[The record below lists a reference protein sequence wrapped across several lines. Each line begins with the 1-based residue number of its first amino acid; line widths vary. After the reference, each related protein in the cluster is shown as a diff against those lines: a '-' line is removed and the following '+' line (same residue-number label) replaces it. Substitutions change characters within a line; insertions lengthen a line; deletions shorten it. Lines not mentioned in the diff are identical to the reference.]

1 MSTRSRQA
9 VVLLVLVALFGVQHS
24 KAAILTRAIEA
35 QKTLVEREEQLLAQA
50 KDQLYQ
56 TAQNALDTSRDAVM
70 SAAEQMRYTLLSPWR
85 MASEALERPKL
96 YAKYLLSRSFAKPEG
111 ESAPPSV
118 VDLNDS
124 EATMTLPQMISN
136 LPVVRLFVN
145 DAAPTDDGMAQSKP
159 SSLIEFSDFNA
170 PAPGSLP
177 SPSTEPEKITPM
189 KVILL

>member
-1 MSTRSRQA
+1 MSTRSHLL
-9 VVLLVLVALFGVQHS
+9 VVLLLVALIGVQYG

-35 QKTLVEREEQLLAQA
+35 QKSLVEREEQLLAQA

-56 TAQNALDTSRDAVM
+56 TAQNAIDTSRDAVM

-96 YAKYLLSRSFAKPEG
+96 YAKYLLSKSFAKPAD
-111 ESAPPSV
+111 ESGPSAV

-124 EATMTLPQMISN
+124 EAAMTLPQLISN

-145 DAAPTDDGMAQSKP
+145 DAPTDDGTGQSKP
-159 SSLIEFSDFNA
+159 SSLIEFSDSSA
-170 PAPGSLP
+170 SVPASLP
-177 SPSTEPEKITPM
+177 SPATEPEKITPM
-189 KVILL
+189 KVIML

>member
-1 MSTRSRQA
+1 MSTRSLLVVLA
-9 VVLLVLVALFGVQHS
+9 VVALIGVQHS

-35 QKTLVEREEQLLAQA
+35 QKSLVEREEQLLAQA

-96 YAKYLLSRSFAKPEG
+96 YAKYLLAKSFVKPAD
-111 ESAPPSV
+111 ESDAPPAV

-124 EATMTLPQMISN
+124 EATMTLPQMLSN
-136 LPVVRLFVN
+136 LPVVRLFTG
-145 DAAPTDDGMAQSKP
+145 DAPTEDANAQSKP

-170 PAPGSLP
+170 PAPAPLP
-177 SPSTEPEKITPM
+177 SPTTEPEKITPM